1 MFDLSI
7 VQIQGGLGN
16 QMFQYAF
23 MRALSLKYN
32 FKAMLDISYF
42 YIDKFSDPAIAVR
55 KFLLDNYNIQ
65 LGIAD
70 INVIR
75 QYGFHIPILNRVFET
90 PNCAGKYLDFL
101 QKERNGSKYFIGYF
115 QTEKYFKEYR
125 DVILKD
131 FELKIP
137 LDAKN
142 LQLLSQIKDTNSVS
156 IHIRRGDYLKLQ
168 HIYQICS
175 PEYYYEAI
183 NFISQRI
190 ENPHFYIFSDD
201 MDWVKNNLKIAYP
214 HTFVDI
220 NSENNCCFD
229 LELMKNCKH
238 NIIANSTFSWW
249 GAWLN
254 ENSDKI
260 VISPKQWCCT
270 DEIHMDDII
279 CDDWIRI

>member
-42 YIDKFSDPAIAVR
+42 YIDKFSNPDVAVR

-101 QKERNGSKYFIGYF
+101 QKERSGSKYFIGYF
-115 QTEKYFKEYR
+115 QSEKYFKECR

-131 FELKIP
+131 FELKTP

-142 LQLLSQIKDTNSVS
+142 VQLLSQIKDTNSVS

-175 PEYYYEAI
+175 LEYYYEAI
-183 NFISQRI
+183 NFISKRI

-201 MDWVKNNLKIAYP
+201 IDWAKNNLKINHP

-220 NSENNCCFD
+220 NSEKNCCFD

-254 ENSDKI
+254 ENTDRI

>member
-7 VQIQGGLGN
+7 VKIQGGLGN

-42 YIDKFSDPAIAVR
+42 YIDKFSNPAVAVR
-55 KFLLDNYNIQ
+55 KFLLNNYNIQ

-70 INVIR
+70 INIIR

-90 PNCAGKYLDFL
+90 PNCAGKYLEFL
-101 QKERNGSKYFIGYF
+101 QKERNGNKYFIGYF

-125 DVILKD
+125 SEILKD
-131 FELKIP
+131 FELKTP
-137 LDAKN
+137 LDTKN
-142 LQLLSQIKDTNSVS
+142 SEILSQIKDTNSVS

-168 HIYQICS
+168 HIYHICS
-175 PEYYYEAI
+175 LEYYDEAI
-183 NFISQRI
+183 NFISQTI

-201 MDWVKNNLKIAYP
+201 IDWAKNNLKITYP

-220 NSENNCCFD
+220 NSESNCCFD

-254 ENSDKI
+254 ENTDKI

-270 DEIHMDDII
+270 EEIHMDDII
-279 CDDWIRI
+279 CEDWIKI